1 MTSYINSTRLAAEVA
16 RYVQRQFGDESGV
29 QVTNDDIVRWVNAGQ
44 QEIFLRNEPLKAT
57 TYANVVAGQN
67 NYTFP
72 VSMLRVQSVLVN
84 GVPVEQRSTQEIEEY
99 LLREDPQYIGQ
110 GQPVVWSEWGGTFTF
125 YPTPD
130 RNSDNGIILKYI
142 KAATNVVSINDTLSI
157 PDAYY
162 NRLCEYVMQ
171 QAYELD
177 ENFDA
182 SNMKAEQFNTGLGV
196 AAGKDQVT
204 PNVYPTITILEEDL

>member
-1 MTSYINSTRLAAEVA
+1 MSSYTDSTRLAAEVA

-29 QVTNDDIVRWVNAGQ
+29 QITNDDIIRWTNAGQ

-57 TYANVVAGQN
+57 AYADIVAGQKD
-67 NYTFP
+67 YTLP
-72 VSMLRVQSVLVN
+72 TDILRIQSILVN
-84 GVPVEQRSTQEIEEY
+84 GLPVEQKSTQEIEEY
-99 LLREDPQYIGQ
+99 ILHEDPQYIGQ
-110 GQPVVWSEWGGTFTF
+110 GQPVVWAEWGGTVTF

-130 RNSDNGIILKYI
+130 RDSTNGMTLKYV
-142 KAATNVVSINDTLSI
+142 KGSTAVVSINDTLST
-157 PDAYY
+157 PDAYF

-182 SNMKAEQFNTGLGV
+182 SKMKEVQFATGLGQQFS
-196 AAGKDQVT
+196 KDQVT
-204 PNVYPTITILEEDL
+204 PNLYPTITVLEEDL